1 MKRVLVLGLA
11 VLAVGVLGSL
21 LLGVASA
28 ADAPA
33 DRVVVMYFHR
43 TVRCPT
49 CQKMGTYSEEAVK
62 GGFAEQIKAGT
73 VQFHSVDFQDPKN
86 AKLAGGYGVAGP
98 TLIVAKVADGK
109 VVEKKNLKDIWA
121 KAGDKAT
128 FVKYVQTNVKSSLK

>member
-1 MKRVLVLGLA
+1 MKRAAILGLA

-21 LLGVASA
+21 LPDAVSA

-49 CQKMGTYSEEAVK
+49 CQKMGTYTEEAVK
-62 GGFAEQIKAGT
+62 SGFAEQLKAGT
-73 VQFHSVDFQDPKN
+73 VEFHSIDFQDAKN
-86 AKLAGGYGVAGP
+86 AKLSAGYGVAGP
-98 TLIVAKVADGK
+98 TLIVTKVTGGK

-121 KAGDKAT
+121 NAGNKAA
-128 FVKYVQTNVKSSLK
+128 FVKYVQTNVKGYVK

>member
-1 MKRVLVLGLA
+1 MKRVIVLGLA
-11 VLAVGVLGSL
+11 VLAVGVLSSL
-21 LLGVASA
+21 LPSVASA

-62 GGFAEQIKAGT
+62 SGFAEQVKAGT
-73 VQFHSVDFQDPKN
+73 VEFRYIDFQDPKN
-86 AKLAGGYGVAGP
+86 AKLAGGYGVAGS
-98 TLIVAKVADGK
+98 TLIVAKVAANK

-121 KAGDKAT
+121 KTGDKAA
-128 FVKYVQTNVKSSLK
+128 FVRYVQTNVKSCLK